1 MRPPHA
7 PPSNRPPRTQ
17 AYTRSKNEPARPS
30 ALIEMPSRHLGVR
43 TSHVYDSSMVFAHRS
58 RSFAWPQTWRRLL
71 PPGARLAL
79 FALLLTSTHTSH
91 AKEKP
96 GKAEKIEKEA
106 APEAAADPTET
117 GTDDGTST
125 DPSAST
131 EANSDSDQAEVSLDA
146 SSDETSLP
154 VTNGNMKPTIMF
166 FDMGFR
172 SDISLLYTRTTVGR
186 FQEQEDFDVKAF
198 GPMLHVGILTKFF
211 WKLRIGAALGYGF
224 NYRMNERLTEFEEE
238 EQVEP
243 ESWVLGQI
251 YTGDIRLEFSQELV
265 DKLWLVA
272 TPRGGLQAVVPGEHL
287 LRERE
292 AYEGAY
298 NVRQGPQLG
307 VIGGFEI
314 GARYLLLDWLAV
326 RASGS
331 YDYYSQGLL
340 KAKRKSDTVDY
351 TALWRMS
358 GARVG
363 GNLGVEAVF

>member
-1 MRPPHA
+1 
-7 PPSNRPPRTQ
+7 
-17 AYTRSKNEPARPS
+17 
-30 ALIEMPSRHLGVR
+30 
-43 TSHVYDSSMVFAHRS
+43 MVFAHRS
-58 RSFAWPQTWRRLL
+58 SSFTWPRRWCPDL
-71 PPGARLAL
+71 PLVAATAL
-79 FALLLTSTHTSH
+79 FALVLASTPAAH

-96 GKAEKIEKEA
+96 EKTAKSEKSPKTDTTPAGKAKAEDAEPDETKEISKNDDA
-106 APEAAADPTET
+106 EAEPSSSEESNPDL
-117 GTDDGTST
+117 DHI
-125 DPSAST
+125 SAS
-131 EANSDSDQAEVSLDA
+131 AD
-146 SSDETSLP
+146 TSGAGGRLP
-154 VTNGNMKPTIMF
+154 VANGNMKPTIMF

-186 FQEQEDFDVKAF
+186 FQEQEDFDVKSF
-198 GPMLHVGILTKFF
+198 GPMMHVGILTQFF

-224 NYRMNERLTEFEEE
+224 NYKMTERLTEFEEE
-238 EQVEP
+238 EQIEP
-243 ESWVLGQI
+243 QTWILGQI

-287 LRERE
+287 RRERE
-292 AYEGAY
+292 SYEGAY

-307 VIGGFEI
+307 IIGGFEI

-326 RASGS
+326 RASGG

-340 KAKRKSDTVDY
+340 KAKRKSDTVNY

-363 GNLGVEAVF
+363 GNLGVEAIF